1 MKLVIVICHWLGLI
15 AKWRHWSLVEV
26 RDDDDGADDGSD
38 GNDDSGAGDDDA
50 DDVPRTGQS
59 LL

>member
-1 MKLVIVICHWLGLI
+1 M
-15 AKWRHWSLVEV
+15 

-59 LL
+59 LLW